1 MEPEYDIR
9 QLKVSTCNH
18 LNYVLHAQDFVEG
31 IVINMYLFS
40 DHSIYLYD
48 LRNPQ
53 KELKMVKGHSKTV
66 SYVKYLS
73 EKELLS
79 A

>member
-1 MEPEYDIR
+1 MSSPE
-9 QLKVSTCNH
+9 LCVTCTRFRTGDN
-18 LNYVLHAQDFVEG
+18 NN
-31 IVINMYLFS
+31 IIYLFS

-48 LRNPQ
+48 LRSPQ
-53 KELKMVKGHSKTV
+53 RELKMVKGHSKTV

>member
-1 MEPEYDIR
+1 MTCA
-9 QLKVSTCNH
+9 KVSACHHLKYVTCTRFRTGDSN
-18 LNYVLHAQDFVEG
+18 
-31 IVINMYLFS
+31 IYLFS

-53 KELKMVKGHSKTV
+53 RELKMVKGHSKTV

-79 A
+79 V